1 MAKKQFKAESKRL
14 LDLMINSIYTHQE
27 IFLREIISNASDAI
41 DKLAYQAL
49 TDEKVGLNRSDFAIE
64 LKPDETART
73 LTVSDNGVGM
83 DKDEMENNLGTICRS
98 GSLQFKQ
105 ALDKDKAADTDI
117 IGQFGVG
124 FYSAFMVADKVT
136 VISKKYGSD
145 EAWKWESEGADG
157 YTMTPCERANAGTDV
172 IMQLKADTDD
182 EKYSRFLKT
191 WELQQLVRKY
201 SDYIRYPIRMAVEKS
216 RMKEGTEKNETPE
229 YETYTEVETLNSM
242 VPIWNK
248 NKKDVTDEEYNNFY
262 KEKFFDFE
270 DPLAVIHAK
279 DDSDVDSIHE
289 DLRHQILDCK
299 DVHKVDSSTDSM
311 DFFNHMPR
319 WLGKFLVWILTRL
332 DIHGWIPA
340 SIIET
345 DPYYTTCVISNL
357 GSIKLNC
364 GYHHLTNWGTCSV
377 FCIIGEKSK
386 RPVYHEDGTIEMREM
401 LDLGL
406 TIDERLAD
414 GYYYSKTIRLLKTLL
429 ENPELL
435 ETPANQEVA
444 Y

>member
-1 MAKKQFKAESKRL
+1 MMQDTTALRAEL
-14 LDLMINSIYTHQE
+14 I
-27 IFLREIISNASDAI
+27 
-41 DKLAYQAL
+41 
-49 TDEKVGLNRSDFAIE
+49 
-64 LKPDETART
+64 ETARGMNLRGINVNKSGNVSARACRADGAEGFLIT
-73 LTVSDNGVGM
+73 PTGMPYESLTPDDLVWIPLVNPPSLRNADGARRPSSEWEMHARVYLRRSDIDAVVH
-83 DKDEMENNLGTICRS
+83 THSC
-98 GSLQFKQ
+98 FAT
-105 ALDKDKAADTDI
+105 ALACQDMPI
-117 IGQFGVG
+117 PPFH
-124 FYSAFMVADKVT
+124 YMVA
-136 VISKKYGSD
+136 
-145 EAWKWESEGADG
+145 A
-157 YTMTPCERANAGTDV
+157 AGGHSIDV
-172 IMQLKADTDD
+172 APYAT
-182 EKYSRFLKT
+182 F
-191 WELQQLVRKY
+191 
-201 SDYIRYPIRMAVEKS
+201 
-216 RMKEGTEKNETPE
+216 GTPE
-229 YETYTEVETLNSM
+229 LARVAAEA
-242 VPIWNK
+242 
-248 NKKDVTDEEYNNFY
+248 
-262 KEKFFDFE
+262 
-270 DPLAVIHAK
+270 LAVIHAK